1 MNMNIS
7 IRYAA
12 VLSVCLMFFLAA
24 GCMENRKEV
33 EQGVLERDPAFQETL
48 NQRDSVQ
55 KELDSERAVFQ
66 KKESEIQSQI
76 ALLRDQITIFK
87 QKKSELRALHFAAL
101 DSIKRKIYPD
111 KRVLEQNYT
120 EKKRLLRR
128 KAIEAR
134 DVERDIKE
142 IKGLVDKKDR
152 LSLTREEIEAW
163 NKRYASLLDHKSL
176 ADKEI
181 AELEKEIETLGMKI
195 KVINVK

>member
-1 MNMNIS
+1 
-7 IRYAA
+7 
-12 VLSVCLMFFLAA
+12 
-24 GCMENRKEV
+24 MENRKEI

-48 NQRDSVQ
+48 NQRDAVQ

-66 KKESEIQSQI
+66 KKESEIGGQI
-76 ALLRDQITIFK
+76 DLLREQINIFR
-87 QKKSELRALHFAAL
+87 QKKSELRALYFATL
-101 DSIKRKIYPD
+101 DSIKRKIYPE
-111 KRVLEQNYT
+111 KRVLEQSYA

-163 NKRYASLLDHKSL
+163 NKRYSSLMDHKSL

-195 KVINVK
+195 RVLNVK